1 MKKLRNNKHFIT
13 FVCLIVGS
21 ALLCSAAVANI
32 GNAGGYEAYKDGL
45 LGLFSLDNYSATL
58 KGTVLFDG
66 EVVEEANYTEQLNR
80 DAGVGEAAAYNTEDD
95 DGLYSNWYVVN
106 PADHESGDK
115 YTSYYFNGAHYSNG
129 SPKDRSWSLT
139 STNYLSSSF
148 SGGFDPDDAD
158 SAKVVRLLE
167 AAADLLVGD
176 IKNNFVYLGGEN
188 GSSSYRV
195 SLSQSQLPEI
205 VNAAISLVL
214 SEYTGYNGSIIYEE
228 PVVPIAETAESTPQV
243 TTEAYSGYGYYT
255 SAPQATAE
263 PVDPD
268 YYTSQPKDDD
278 PDAGKTDYEKLL
290 DSIEVPFADMTGS
303 GRHVT
308 GYSEIRGI
316 EDAVDLE
323 YNSEDSDFTVRYDA
337 AWREARSRL
346 NSGDSGYYIITK
358 DCGLEKY
365 ASDTDYY
372 LSLAEKSSQIFF
384 DRPRVFLALLKDE
397 PYVDSAICEF
407 TLDRDGHI
415 TQNTLEGTLLMKLL
429 NGERHTL
436 TIRIDAE
443 MHDIGTTKIALPVIE
458 PMDYVTDRSRAT
470 YENGYEYTITQNG
483 ITTVHSEEE
492 DSKVETLTRF
502 RSMNSL
508 DRFDDLSIYLLG
520 QSIPYSSYT
529 LAADSPELAKLA
541 EDNYIYANPG
551 DIPEDARP
559 VWYVVDK
566 GTFDT
571 ACAQI
576 FANHDGVQ
584 WYSENMGCTPNEVTQ
599 VLLDDYRAITGS
611 EYEGTTVWDP
621 SGNNIVGIGSA
632 EDSGLD
638 NYSAEA
644 SPMDGIDDTLGIIGG
659 ADGPT
664 GVMVTGPGEPLDDT
678 GSGSDN

>member
-1 MKKLRNNKHFIT
+1 MKKLRNNKHFVT

-58 KGTVLFDG
+58 KGTALFDG
-66 EVVEEANYTEQLNR
+66 EVVDEATYTEQLNR
-80 DAGVGEAAAYNTEDD
+80 NAGVGEAAAYNTEDD
-95 DGLYSNWYVVN
+95 SGRYSNWYVVN

-115 YTSYYFNGAHYSNG
+115 YTYYYFNGSRYSDG
-129 SPKDRSWSLT
+129 SPKARSWSLN
-139 STNYLSSSF
+139 STNYLSTSF
-148 SGGFDPDDAD
+148 GGDFDPSDPE
-158 SAKVVRLLE
+158 SAKIVRLLE

-176 IKNNFVYLGGEN
+176 LKNNFVYLGGEN

-205 VNAAISLVL
+205 VQAAISLVL
-214 SEYTGYNGSIIYEE
+214 SEYTGYNGSVIYEE
-228 PVVPIAETAESTPQV
+228 PIAEVIDSAAPQETAEP
-243 TTEAYSGYGYYT
+243 YSY
-255 SAPQATAE
+255 
-263 PVDPD
+263 D

-278 PDAGKTDYEKLL
+278 PVAGKTDYERLL
-290 DSIEVPFADMTGS
+290 DSIEVPFTDMTGGES
-303 GRHVT
+303 HAT
-308 GYSEIRGI
+308 GYSELRGM

-323 YNSEDSDFTVRYDA
+323 YDGSDSDFTTRYDA
-337 AWREARSRL
+337 AWREARRRL
-346 NSGDSGYYIITK
+346 ESGEAGYYIITK

-372 LSLAEKSSQIFF
+372 LSLNKTGRLFF
-384 DRPRVFLALLKDE
+384 DSPRAFFSLLKDE

-415 TQNTLEGTLLMKLL
+415 TQNTLEGTLSMRLL

-436 TIRIDAE
+436 TIRVDAE
-443 MHDIGTTKIALPVIE
+443 MYDIGTTKIALPVIE

-483 ITTVHSEEE
+483 ITTVHSDEE
-492 DSKVETLTRF
+492 DSKRDTFYRF
-502 RSMNSL
+502 SNMTPL

-520 QSIPYSSYT
+520 QSIPYTYFDLT
-529 LAADSPELAKLA
+529 EGNVDLAGLA
-541 EDNYIYANPG
+541 ETHYLYADPEAFASDGTLNKDSEQPLVWLAVEKDLFDN
-551 DIPEDARP
+551 
-559 VWYVVDK
+559 V
-566 GTFDT
+566 T
-571 ACAQI
+571 CAQI
-576 FANHDGVQ
+576 FSNHDGVL
-584 WYSENMGCTPNEVTQ
+584 WYSENMGCTPDEVTQ
-599 VLLDDYRAITGS
+599 VLLDDYRAITGK
-611 EYEGTTVWDP
+611 EYEGTTVWDT
-621 SGNNIVGIGSA
+621 SGNNIVGFDSA
-632 EDSGLD
+632 EGSDLYP
-638 NYSAEA
+638 YSAEA

-664 GVMVTGPGEPLDDT
+664 GVMVTGPGEPLD

>member
-80 DAGVGEAAAYNTEDD
+80 NAGVGEAAAYNTEDD
-95 DGLYSNWYVVN
+95 NGLYSNWYVVN

-115 YTSYYFNGAHYSNG
+115 YTYYYFNGAHYSNG
-129 SPKDRSWSLT
+129 SPKDRSWSLN

-214 SEYTGYNGSIIYEE
+214 SEYTGYNGSVIYEE
-228 PVVPIAETAESTPQV
+228 PIAEVAY
-243 TTEAYSGYGYYT
+243 TT
-255 SAPQATAE
+255 APQATAE
-263 PVDPD
+263 PYSYG
-268 YYTSQPKDDD
+268 YYTSHPTDDNPGTD
-278 PDAGKTDYEKLL
+278 KSDYEKLL
-290 DSIEVPFADMTGS
+290 DSIEVPFTDMTGG

-346 NSGDSGYYIITK
+346 DSGESGYYIITK

-384 DRPRVFLALLKDE
+384 DRPRVFLALLKEE
-397 PYVDSAICEF
+397 PYIESAVCEF

-470 YENGYEYTITQNG
+470 YENGYKYTITQNG

-492 DSKVETLTRF
+492 DSKRDSFTRF
-502 RSMNSL
+502 SSMNSL
-508 DRFDDLSIYLLG
+508 DRFNDLSIYLLG
-520 QSIPYSSYT
+520 QSIPCSSYA
-529 LAADSPELAKLA
+529 LATDSPELSKLA
-541 EDNYIYANPG
+541 ESNYVYSNPG

-599 VLLDDYRAITGS
+599 VLLDDYRAITGR
-611 EYEGTTVWDP
+611 EYEGTTAWDP

-632 EDSGLD
+632 EGSGLD

-664 GVMVTGPGEPLDDT
+664 GVTVTGPGEPLDAT
-678 GSGSDN
+678 GSGSEG